1 MAKTILVIE
10 DDDAI
15 RQNVMTVLRSTG
27 YEPLG
32 APNGRAGLE
41 LAQAARPQLIICDIM
56 MPDLDGYGVL
66 QALRSDPETAGI
78 PFIFLT
84 AKADPLEVRQGM
96 NLGADDYLAKPF
108 RLSELM
114 EVVKVRFQRIEA
126 VAKSLQVRVQQAEDQ
141 IRHAAHHD
149 AVTNLPNRLLLRE
162 QFDQARA
169 RAEASGRSTAVMV
182 VVMDRFHSVTDGQEP
197 AFIEELMRALSR
209 TLTATIGE
217 RGFIAHLHADQFAI
231 LLPLLASKD
240 VACEVAQQIVDAL
253 TVPHLVAGQK
263 TFLSG
268 SVGIAL
274 HPSDGDNIDVLVKQ
288 ATRAMVQAVQSGG
301 NSYQLAVRPPMRAF
315 NTVLELETN
324 LREAVEREELELHY
338 QPQVSL
344 KTGHIVGA
352 EALVRW
358 RNAQR
363 GYIYPSEFIPA
374 AEESG
379 LIMALGE
386 WVLRTACTQALRWQ
400 ERGHPLRIGIN
411 ISGRQFKQRN
421 LVTTLGRILTQS
433 GISPRLV
440 DLEITESVMVND
452 IDSVVAV
459 LKSVRALG
467 VHISMD
473 DFGTGYSSLSYLSRL
488 PLDHLKVDQSFVRR
502 VYERPQNASIVA
514 AIIQMAHSIGL
525 SVIAEGVE
533 STEELDFL
541 VRQGCDEIQGY
552 LFSKPLPLKDFE
564 TLLAENRYL
573 PVASTG

>member
-15 RQNVMTVLRSTG
+15 RQNVMTVLRSSG

-41 LAQAARPQLIICDIM
+41 VAQVSRPQLIICDIM

-126 VAKSLQVRVQQAEDQ
+126 VAKSLQVRVQQAEDK

-169 RAEASGRSTAVMV
+169 RAEASGKSTAVMV

-209 TLTATIGE
+209 TLTSTVGE
-217 RGFIAHLHADQFAI
+217 RGFIAHLHADQFAV
-231 LLPLLASKD
+231 LLPSLASKD
-240 VACEVAQQIVDAL
+240 IACEVAQQIVDAL
-253 TVPHLVAGQK
+253 TVPHIVASQK
-263 TFLSG
+263 TFVSG

-274 HPSDGDNIDVLVKQ
+274 HPTDGDNIDVLVKQ
-288 ATRAMVQAVQSGG
+288 ATRAMVQAVQNGG
-301 NSYQLAVRPPMRAF
+301 NSYQLAVRPQPRAF

-324 LREAVEREELELHY
+324 LREAVEREELELFY

-400 ERGHPLRIGIN
+400 ERGSPLRIGVN

-433 GISPRLV
+433 GISPQLV

-459 LKSVRALG
+459 LKSVRSLG

-564 TLLAENRYL
+564 ALLAENRYL